1 MQTVRRNKPASAW
14 SRGFFVGPFP
24 QELRR
29 VIVIRSMF
37 NKPGGA
43 KEAAPMGS
51 GHPKIFDPIAIERMR
66 ASFHEILDALEEQY
80 ERPLSVGEDRLK
92 AAIISRLLT
101 LAADGTPQQ
110 DWKSK
115 VLSTLPLQ

>member
-1 MQTVRRNKPASAW
+1 
-14 SRGFFVGPFP
+14 
-24 QELRR
+24 
-29 VIVIRSMF
+29 MF

-51 GHPKIFDPIAIERMR
+51 GNPKIFDPIAIERMR

-101 LAADGTPQQ
+101 LAADGTPQR

>member
-1 MQTVRRNKPASAW
+1 MMNIAPILIDLPKAGHFV
-14 SRGFFVGPFP
+14 RGFTF
-24 QELRR
+24 
-29 VIVIRSMF
+29 
-37 NKPGGA
+37 
-43 KEAAPMGS
+43 
-51 GHPKIFDPIAIERMR
+51 PKIFDPIAIERMR

-101 LAADGTPQQ
+101 LAADGTPQR

>member
-1 MQTVRRNKPASAW
+1 MQ
-14 SRGFFVGPFP
+14 
-24 QELRR
+24 
-29 VIVIRSMF
+29 
-37 NKPGGA
+37 
-43 KEAAPMGS
+43 EAAPMGS

-66 ASFHEILDALEEQY
+66 ASFHEILDAQQY

>member
-1 MQTVRRNKPASAW
+1 MDIALPLVDLPKAGHFV
-14 SRGFFVGPFP
+14 RGFTF
-24 QELRR
+24 
-29 VIVIRSMF
+29 
-37 NKPGGA
+37 
-43 KEAAPMGS
+43 
-51 GHPKIFDPIAIERMR
+51 PKIFDPIAIERMR

>member
-1 MQTVRRNKPASAW
+1 
-14 SRGFFVGPFP
+14 
-24 QELRR
+24 
-29 VIVIRSMF
+29 MF

-101 LAADGTPQQ
+101 LAADGTPQR